1 MSARPWMSVVVIS
14 GLVGA
19 AYAQDSASGEGGAP
33 PPAPAG
39 AKAAPSPAQVSQLCR
54 IDMKGDKKDQWMRLP
69 TAQASVSQ
77 HRLSLGGKAIEYAA
91 TAGTLIVRD
100 DEDKPIASIGYVA
113 YTRRDG
119 KAGGVRPVTFAFN
132 GGPGSSSLWLHMGVL
147 GPQRVV
153 VSDPTPTPAA
163 PYRRVDNEFSLL
175 DVSDVVMIDPVGT
188 GLSHAVC
195 DHKDEEFWAV
205 DPDIDSVSR
214 FIAQYVSDNNRWTSP
229 KYLLGESYGT
239 TRAAAIVNYLRAR
252 RSLTFNGLVLVSVAT
267 DIEGIAAELP
277 GNDRPYALYLPGYA
291 AVAWYHHM
299 VPSQPTSLEPFLAE
313 VRQYAMGPYTA
324 ALLKGDALSHE
335 ERDAVAQ
342 KMHDYI
348 GLPVEYLKLAR
359 LRVSEVQFA
368 HELLKARGLTV
379 GRLDGRFTGP
389 TSDPR
394 AKETD
399 YDPQSSAISA
409 AFAAAFL
416 DYYHGELRFG
426 QGETYHTTNFGIGD
440 KWKWTH
446 RTEQGEQPIVNSGVD
461 LADTLIKDPN
471 LRVLVLNGYYDLA
484 TPFSATEYVMMHL
497 GVVPELGAHVQ
508 MKYYEAGHMMYV
520 HPASLAKMKRDL
532 DAFIDSTARAH

>member
-214 FIAQYVSDNNRWTSP
+214 FIAEYVSDNNRWTSP

-497 GVVPELGAHVQ
+497 GVPPELGAHVQ